1 MLSAA
6 AAMIAIRAKK
16 PTGGGSD
23 VTPNAV
29 NWDDVSSSAPPYQV
43 DTNSQTISGINTAIE
58 LDITFDF
65 NDGGFY
71 YIKNTDDPVLFSSPF
86 TVVNGDTLKFRFEG
100 SGGMVQFN
108 VYNNSDPS
116 GPTLLD
122 TCFMELVY
130 GPG

>member
-29 NWDDVSSSAPPYQV
+29 NWDDVSSSAPPYHV

-65 NDGGFY
+65 NDGAFY
-71 YIKNTDDPVLFSSPF
+71 YIKNTDDPVIFSSPF

-122 TCFMELVY
+122 TCFMELVSS
-130 GPG
+130 PG